1 MPLAD
6 FDFRLFGTATTR
18 SPGSSTI
25 SIEAKRELLSTF
37 RELFQARH
45 VEGEGVM
52 SEAESKTTRWGF
64 IGAGR
69 MATALIRG
77 MLRAGTATRET
88 IIASDPLESARTL
101 LATETGVT
109 VVESNVRVAHKS
121 EVLVLAVKPQTVPHV
136 LEHLRH
142 AVTPEHLIISIAAGV
157 ALATLEAG
165 LGPGRRL
172 VRVMPNTPAL
182 IGAGASAY
190 CLGSGAGAEDQALVL
205 ACLKSVG
212 QAVPV
217 PEALLDA
224 VTGLSGSGPAFV
236 FVLIEALSDGG
247 VKVGLPRDVAT
258 ALAAQTVLGAAR
270 MVLET
275 GTHPGVLKDQVAS
288 PGGTT
293 IAGLHAL
300 ERGGLRA
307 ALIDAV
313 EAATFRSA
321 ELARLAAGTIAQ
333 APKPDKSQ

>member
-1 MPLAD
+1 MNEA
-6 FDFRLFGTATTR
+6 
-18 SPGSSTI
+18 GSK
-25 SIEAKRELLSTF
+25 A
-37 RELFQARH
+37 
-45 VEGEGVM
+45 
-52 SEAESKTTRWGF
+52 TRWGF

-77 MLRAGTATRET
+77 MLRSGTATPAA

-101 LATETGVT
+101 LETETGVT

-121 EVLVLAVKPQTVPHV
+121 EVLVLAVKPQSMPHV

-142 AVTPEHLIISIAAGV
+142 AVTPEHLVISIAAGV
-157 ALATLEAG
+157 DLATLEAG

-172 VRVMPNTPAL
+172 ARVMPNTPAL

-190 CLGSGAGAEDQALVL
+190 CLGPGAGVEDQALVL

-212 QAVPV
+212 HAVPV
-217 PEALLDA
+217 PESLLDA

-247 VKVGLPRDVAT
+247 VKVGLPREVAT
-258 ALAAQTVLGAAR
+258 ALAAHTVLGAAR

-313 EAATFRSA
+313 EAATRRST

-333 APKPDKSQ
+333 TANADKSAD